1 MMEFARVK
9 PGFAPENR
17 PPAGVRGGMGIIPH
31 NVTPAIGSAPGR
43 SGVAEDGRP
52 DVDESGKV
60 VRIKTTAVGA
70 SGRAA
75 RGARLIP
82 LEENDRVVSVTVAG
96 ESE

>member
-1 MMEFARVK
+1 MTEFARVT

-17 PPAGVRGGMGIIPH
+17 PPAGVRGGMGIIHH
-31 NVTPAIGSAPGR
+31 NVTPAIGSAPGH
-43 SGVAEDGRP
+43 SGAAEDGRP
-52 DVDESGKV
+52 AVTESGKV

-70 SGRAA
+70 SSRAA